1 MSGMHGIAK
10 TTAFHGSR
18 KRLAVVTCLVSALIL
33 AACDPGWVNPIAGTG
48 GGTGTPPATTPTPEA
63 QVTMTAPGQVAVSPL
78 DDSVYVYDTT
88 ECTISRIADGQVTLV
103 AGTTGTCGNTGDGGP
118 ALSAT
123 IQLGFLQVGSDGQI
137 YFSYGTDTIR
147 RIATDGSIHA
157 VPYVSPIASGAA
169 NIAGFSVDTAGA
181 LTVLQSTLYPGS
193 GPDATLYVS
202 RIGSDGTQTLVRTA
216 DNGMSTLE
224 QAIPA
229 TATTFAVA
237 QWMFN
242 GSHGFWFY
250 DTLDVATGVNTSLTD
265 GNVYTL
271 LAASPN
277 GTVYAADDRYL
288 YRITA
293 DGTTTVIAGNG
304 STLPGNTRQT
314 GIGTS
319 FPVVATGAAVTRY
332 GGLVFT
338 SGRVVY
344 RLNQPEAIPAP
355 STTAPAS

>member
-1 MSGMHGIAK
+1 MSGMNDK
-10 TTAFHGSR
+10 MKPSPFHGRR
-18 KRLAVVTCLVSALIL
+18 KRVAVVACLVSALIL
-33 AACDPGWVNPIAGTG
+33 ASCDPGWVNPIAGKG
-48 GGTGTPPATTPTPEA
+48 EGTGTPPATTPTPEA

-88 ECTISRIADGQVTLV
+88 NCTISRIAAGQVTLV

-123 IQLGFLQVGSDGQI
+123 IQLENLQVGSDGQI

-169 NIAGFSVDTAGA
+169 NIAGFSVDAAGA
-181 LTVLQSTLYPGS
+181 VTVLQSTIYPGS
-193 GPDATLYVS
+193 GPNATLYVS
-202 RIGSDGTQTLVRTA
+202 RIAADGTQTLVRTA

-229 TATTFAVA
+229 TATTFALA
-237 QWMFN
+237 QWMFD
-242 GSHGFWFY
+242 GMHGLWSY
-250 DTLDVATGVNTSLTD
+250 DILDVTTGVNTSLTY

-288 YRITA
+288 YRITS

-304 STLPGNTRQT
+304 STLPGGIRQSGT
-314 GIGTS
+314 GTTI
-319 FPVVATGAAVTRY
+319 PVVAMGAAVTQY

-338 SGRVVY
+338 SGKVVY
-344 RLNQPEAIPAP
+344 RLNQPEAIPTP
-355 STTAPAS
+355 STTAPAG